1 MSSISWVAGDRVLKL
16 YRSGQLQRWGEDGA
30 YFIYSTFKEQVW
42 EKLVLV
48 AEQLQST
55 LSVESLV
62 SEAEVKFAQAQLQ
75 RSLDKWADT
84 AVGQRWLRW
93 YYSTSGGTAAHSL
106 DLDIPATHSK
116 ASIMNAVMKSFGE
129 ESISPFIGFFLGN
142 ISNAMLLQLENLE
155 AMMLEALMQVDKVVK
170 QNRMTAVITAAFP
183 ACAALYLVFLGLRR
197 LLVPGQLGHPNSQSA
212 AAKQR
217 LRELLA
223 DVERSLIEV
232 YSFTEA
238 ENEANRVALQS
249 LSSPRRV
256 SRMTM
261 VDGSG
266 SGLASS
272 GPALKRVLSLPP
284 LSPSCVSPSDR
295 GAGPTRVQSVGSF
308 SHNKI
313 YIARGQLCF
322 DILQLRHRLSVVFS
336 GHNLLTRTV
345 SLVYKAALWL
355 LRLPSTAWT
364 RLRRRGVRG
373 GLTGAGHSGSYA
385 SIRRSSKG
393 STSSA
398 LVHRNHASPFY
409 SWLPVR
415 LLYRLWTGTSAKRV
429 VEGSNEY
436 DEILRD
442 LLKVEC
448 RDEEVPPRVKLSIIN
463 KLRSAYSIFSQ
474 FR

>member
-1 MSSISWVAGDRVLKL
+1 
-16 YRSGQLQRWGEDGA
+16 
-30 YFIYSTFKEQVW
+30 
-42 EKLVLV
+42 
-48 AEQLQST
+48 
-55 LSVESLV
+55 
-62 SEAEVKFAQAQLQ
+62 
-75 RSLDKWADT
+75 
-84 AVGQRWLRW
+84 
-93 YYSTSGGTAAHSL
+93 
-106 DLDIPATHSK
+106 
-116 ASIMNAVMKSFGE
+116 
-129 ESISPFIGFFLGN
+129 
-142 ISNAMLLQLENLE
+142 
-155 AMMLEALMQVDKVVK
+155 
-170 QNRMTAVITAAFP
+170 
-183 ACAALYLVFLGLRR
+183 
-197 LLVPGQLGHPNSQSA
+197 
-212 AAKQR
+212 
-217 LRELLA
+217 
-223 DVERSLIEV
+223 
-232 YSFTEA
+232 
-238 ENEANRVALQS
+238 
-249 LSSPRRV
+249 
-256 SRMTM
+256 
-261 VDGSG
+261 
-266 SGLASS
+266 
-272 GPALKRVLSLPP
+272 
-284 LSPSCVSPSDR
+284 
-295 GAGPTRVQSVGSF
+295 VQGVGSF

-355 LRLPSTAWT
+355 LRLPSTAWA

-373 GLTGAGHSGSYA
+373 GLTGAGHAGSYA

-393 STSSA
+393 SASSA

-429 VEGSNEY
+429 VEGGNEY